1 MAPVGECE
9 GERRVF
15 ERKRKRRKEKRSE
28 MVGQEGESEIF
39 VRCVVG
45 IKWGG
50 SMCGPKK
57 FDFLLFLFLF
67 SFFFFVTK
75 TLHSSPLIKILSS
88 KFYVP

>member
-9 GERRVF
+9 GVRRVF

-50 SMCGPKK
+50 SMCGPKI

-67 SFFFFVTK
+67 SFFF
-75 TLHSSPLIKILSS
+75 L
-88 KFYVP
+88 